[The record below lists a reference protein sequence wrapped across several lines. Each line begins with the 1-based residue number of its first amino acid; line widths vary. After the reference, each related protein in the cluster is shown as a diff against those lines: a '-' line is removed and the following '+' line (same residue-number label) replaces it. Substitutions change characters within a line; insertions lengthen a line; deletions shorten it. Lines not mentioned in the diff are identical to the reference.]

1 MNRPRTIPTLT
12 SPRLALR
19 PFGDSDVVEL
29 VALLADR
36 SIADGVLHLPYPYT
50 ESDARDWIGTHAAG
64 CAAGASLHW
73 AIQLRDP
80 LGSIGPPR
88 LIGAIGLSL
97 SGTHERGELGYWIG
111 VAHQGRGH
119 ASEAARTVVDHAFE
133 RLGLHRVT
141 AHHMAWNVG
150 SGRVLE
156 KAGLRREGV
165 LREHILKN
173 GRFVDAVLYGA
184 LRADR
189 AASS

>member
-19 PFGDSDVVEL
+19 PFGDSDVVGL

-64 CAAGASLHW
+64 CTAGASLHW
-73 AIQLRDP
+73 AIQLRHP
-80 LGSIGPPR
+80 SR

-97 SGTHERGELGYWIG
+97 SGTHERGELGYWVG

-119 ASEAARTVVDHAFE
+119 ASEAACAVVGYAFE

-141 AHHMAWNVG
+141 AHHMAWNAG

-156 KAGLRREGV
+156 KAGLRREGL

-184 LRADR
+184 LRTDR